1 MTLKRSPILSKKKK
15 KNSFS
20 TVFGKQLDPDSES
33 ARKKAEADR
42 LRAAERFMVVGTGE
56 ATCGGCGY
64 EYSPKAGVSSSG
76 GLFFFFEVFFSVFF
90 FFRRR
95 RKKKLTSPLP
105 PPPPPLSPS
114 LNIL

>member
-95 RKKKLTSPLP
+95 RNKKITSPLP
-105 PPPPPLSPS
+105 LPPPPLSPS

>member
-76 GLFFFFEVFFSVFF
+76 GLFFFLKFFFPCFFFSEEEEI
-90 FFRRR
+90 
-95 RKKKLTSPLP
+95 KNSLP
-105 PPPPPLSPS
+105 PSPSPPPPLSPS